1 MSAKSFEKAC
11 LSHRLNARKPWAYK
25 YTRNIYEDFCKECG
39 GECPPELELIE

>member
-11 LSHRLNARKPWAYK
+11 LAHRLNARKPWAYK

-39 GECPPELELIE
+39 GERPPELELIE